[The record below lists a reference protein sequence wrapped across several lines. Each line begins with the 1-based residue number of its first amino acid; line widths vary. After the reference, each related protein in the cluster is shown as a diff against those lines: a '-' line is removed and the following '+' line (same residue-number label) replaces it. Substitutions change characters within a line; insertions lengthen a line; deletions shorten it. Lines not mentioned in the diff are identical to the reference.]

1 MKFQTPAIAL
11 ALAFPA
17 SSLAEESCKPTVN
30 SAALQDLI
38 KLEDLLA
45 GSQKLQDIAD
55 ANNGTRVFG
64 SLGHNL
70 TVDYLYDTLSSLD
83 YYDVFKQPFVEIFYT
98 GTASLVVDGVDY
110 EPGVMTYSPSGTA
123 SAPLA
128 LVSNLGCDIADFPA
142 EVEGSI
148 ALISRGTCAFADKA
162 TNAKAAGAVA
172 AVVYNNIDGGISGT
186 LGAPGDDYAPV
197 VGISLEQGIAL
208 IEALE
213 SGEVVADFGVDS
225 ILENRTNFNV
235 IAETKSGDKDSV
247 LMLGGH
253 TDSVA
258 AGPGIND
265 DGSGTIG
272 SLTVA
277 VALSQFTIKNAVRF
291 GFWGAE
297 EYGKLGS
304 YYYMK
309 QLNTSEE
316 EVAKIRAYLNF
327 DMVRCALYVSMDL
340 MC

>member
-1 MKFQTPAIAL
+1 MKLYNTAVIAAL
-11 ALAFPA
+11 ALPTL
-17 SSLAEESCKPTVN
+17 SLAKERCKPNVN

-45 GSQKLQDIAD
+45 GSRKLQDFAD

-70 TVDYLYDTLSSLD
+70 TVDYLYDTLKGLD
-83 YYDVFKQPFVEIFYT
+83 YYEVFKQPFVELFYT
-98 GTASLVVDGVDY
+98 GSASLVIDEVDY
-110 EPGVMTYSPSGTA
+110 DAGIMTYSPSGSA
-123 SAPLA
+123 SAPLV
-128 LVSNLGCDIADFPA
+128 LVSNVGCDAIDYPA
-142 EVEGSI
+142 EVEGGI
-148 ALISRGTCAFADKA
+148 ALISRGTCSFAAKA

-172 AVVYNNIDGGISGT
+172 AVVYNNIDGTISGT
-186 LGAPGDDYAPV
+186 LGAPSDDYAPV
-197 VGISLEQGIAL
+197 VGISLEQGTAL

-213 SGEVVADFGVDS
+213 SGEVVAEFGVES
-225 ILENRTNFNV
+225 IMENRTNFNV
-235 IAETKSGDKDSV
+235 IAESKGGDKDNV

-272 SLTVA
+272 SLVVA
-277 VALSQFTIKNAVRF
+277 VALSKFTTKNAVRF

-309 QLNTSEE
+309 QLNTSEV
-316 EVAKIRAYLNF
+316 EVARIRAYLNF
-327 DMVRCALYVSMDL
+327 DMVQQPRISIT
-340 MC
+340 